1 MADMIQAI
9 LSKIEFNK
17 RRVLCLGCGRNAE
30 AQYIAEREAAVCVEA
45 VISKDAK
52 RPLAKT
58 PEDGDA
64 LSEMRPGQQDAF
76 TYLQETRSAVSSGRM
91 LPFDVVLILD
101 SIELLP
107 QRKADDFF
115 AGLKDVMS
123 QTGLL
128 VINAPAY
135 RNNQNDENFGV
146 GQDVLQGIEGESNA
160 GSETSGDAFHYSS
173 TVALQAQLFEHGFCA
188 ITEAHFFSL
197 RSAVEDTFYKISYYQ
212 RWENEKARGVALAG
226 TYEDD
231 AVEYLLIDAPPIEK
245 VTFREGVLSGI
256 TLLTTPEYCDLAYKD
271 GNIDVEAMLDLQ
283 EIVAHKDYAVV
294 FDVGGFVGANAL
306 VYAKL
311 AGKNGR
317 VVVFEPNPYNRN
329 RIFRN
334 LSYNPELQA
343 RVWVEPFAL
352 SDEKGTCEMVLS
364 SNIDSGYSSTSRISH
379 AHAKIADAKLP
390 DGFVKHLVSVT
401 TLDDYVKEAHVVP
414 DIVKVDVE
422 GAEYMLLQ
430 GAQNLLRETRPVFY
444 VEYHSEYCATMCT
457 QLLYLNGY
465 VVYPCKEEEDN
476 RLIIKAQF
484 AAETSGRGDGSDSGA
499 KWNEA
504 AQLEHAAGRALERK
518 EAERLAALCEDL
530 TREKERA
537 LEQAGQLQREIH
549 RLTDELDQVRNSTSW
564 KITALPRK
572 MMDSMKKIIRK
583 R

>member
-1 MADMIQAI
+1 M
-9 LSKIEFNK
+9 
-17 RRVLCLGCGRNAE
+17 
-30 AQYIAEREAAVCVEA
+30 
-45 VISKDAK
+45 
-52 RPLAKT
+52 
-58 PEDGDA
+58 
-64 LSEMRPGQQDAF
+64 
-76 TYLQETRSAVSSGRM
+76 
-91 LPFDVVLILD
+91 
-101 SIELLP
+101 
-107 QRKADDFF
+107 FF
-115 AGLKDVMS
+115 
-123 QTGLL
+123 
-128 VINAPAY
+128 
-135 RNNQNDENFGV
+135 
-146 GQDVLQGIEGESNA
+146 
-160 GSETSGDAFHYSS
+160 
-173 TVALQAQLFEHGFCA
+173 
-188 ITEAHFFSL
+188 
-197 RSAVEDTFYKISYYQ
+197 KISYYQ

-283 EIVAHKDYAVV
+283 EIVAHKDNAVV

-317 VVVFEPNPYNRN
+317 IVVFEPNPYNRN

-334 LSYNPELQA
+334 LSHNPELQA

-379 AHAKIADAKLP
+379 AHAKIADDRLP

-414 DIVKVDVE
+414 EIVKVDVE

-484 AAETSGRGDGSDSGA
+484 TAETSSRGDGSDSGA

-504 AQLEHAAGRALERK
+504 AQLEYAAGRALERK
-518 EAERLAALCEDL
+518 EAERLVALCEDL

-537 LEQAGQLQREIH
+537 LEQSEQLQREIH

-572 MMDSMKKIIRK
+572 MMDSMKKMIRK